1 MADADL
7 FIVGSG
13 ATAFAAAIRAG
24 DLGAKVAIAERR
36 TIGGTCVNRGCL
48 PSKNLLEAARAV
60 WEARHPRF
68 PGIAAADVE
77 VDLPALL
84 AQKDEVVRS
93 YRHRKYEKVAEE
105 IVNLDLIDGDVTIAG
120 PHELLAE
127 GRRYPAR
134 YLLIATGSRPD
145 VPPIPGLDAVPYLTS
160 DLLDAD
166 EPGRLTR
173 LPSSLLILGGGYVA
187 VELAQ
192 LFSRLGS
199 RVTVLQ
205 RSRRLL
211 SDHEPEVGLILR
223 QVFENEGIEL
233 VTGAQVRSVDGDG
246 DVVRVAAEVRDETRT
261 VEAQRLLVATGR
273 RPNSDGLGL
282 EAIGVE
288 LDDGGAVVVDPE
300 LRTSQPWVW
309 AAGDVIGSQAG
320 SQMATP
326 GRGAAGHDR
335 RRERPPGGGSHV
347 RRARPPPGRL
357 HRSPRRQR
365 GAHRRGRQRGRP
377 PLYLRR
383 HPARVRAAR
392 GRHASDGRSG
402 QVRGRRRQRSRPRRD
417 DGRRRRS
424 RGDPRGGD
432 GAALRCATAGLRR
445 PRPCLPHDERGA
457 QDRSA
462 RLHPRRLPALLLRR
476 VAGERR

>member
-326 GRGAAGHDR
+326 VGARQGTIAAENALLEAGRTFDARVLPRAVFTDPPVASVGLTDADANAAGHR
-335 RRERPPGGGSHV
+335 CTCV
-347 RRARPPPGRL
+347 AT
-357 HRSPRRQR
+357 
-365 GAHRRGRQRGRP
+365 
-377 PLYLRR
+377 PLEFV
-383 HPARVRAAR
+383 PRAAATHR
-392 GRHASDGRSG
+392 TVGVVKFVVEDGSDRVLG
-402 QVRGRRRQRSRPRRD
+402 VTMV
-417 DGRRRRS
+417 
-424 RGDPRGGD
+424 GD
-432 GAALRCATAGLRR
+432 GAPEVIHEAAMALRFG
-445 PRPCLPHDERGA
+445 
-457 QDRSA
+457 A
-462 RLHPRRLPALLLRR
+462 RLQDFVDLVHVYPTMSEALKIGALAFTRDVSRLSCCA
-476 VAGERR
+476 E

>member
-223 QVFENEGIEL
+223 QVFESEGIEL

-246 DVVRVAAEVRDETRT
+246 DAVRVAAEVRDETRT

-288 LDDGGAVVVDPE
+288 LDDGGAVVVDPG
-300 LRTSQPWVW
+300 LRTSQPRARSPPRTPSWGRVARSTRASSPGPSSPIPPSPAW
-309 AAGDVIGSQAG
+309 GSPTRTPTRP
-320 SQMATP
+320 ATAVP
-326 GRGAAGHDR
+326 AS
-335 RRERPPGGGSHV
+335 PPRSSSC
-347 RRARPPPGRL
+347 RARPPRI
-357 HRSPRRQR
+357 
-365 GAHRRGRQRGRP
+365 
-377 PLYLRR
+377 
-383 HPARVRAAR
+383 
-392 GRHASDGRSG
+392 GRSEW
-402 QVRGRRRQRSRPRRD
+402 S
-417 DGRRRRS
+417 S
-424 RGDPRGGD
+424 SWSKT
-432 GAALRCATAGLRR
+432 AAIAS
-445 PRPCLPHDERGA
+445 
-457 QDRSA
+457 SA
-462 RLHPRRLPALLLRR
+462 
-476 VAGERR
+476 